1 MFAWTLTDAVPDA
14 RCLVVAAT
22 RVEATYVPASLPLLI
37 TGIGKTPAA
46 ALTARALATHPAP
59 ETVTVFNIGTAGAL
73 RPGLQGLFEPNVVV
87 NHDMDGDAI
96 RALGYDPEER
106 LVLGPAADGDDVV
119 LATGDL
125 FVTDPVRRDHLALG
139 AHLVDME
146 GYSVAW
152 VARQFGAPVRLAKHV
167 SDSADESALDW
178 NTAVDRSA
186 RALGEWLVDQV

>member
-1 MFAWTLTDAVPDA
+1 MFSWTFASAARDAQI
-14 RCLVVAAT
+14 LVVAAT
-22 RVEATYVPASLPLLI
+22 QVEAAHVPGDLPLLV

-46 ALTARALATHPAP
+46 ALTAAALATHPAP

-73 RPGLQGLFEPNVVV
+73 RPGLDGLHEPTVVV
-87 NHDMDGDAI
+87 NHDMDGDAV

-106 LVLGPAADGDDVV
+106 LHLAPAGDGGDLV

-125 FVTDPVRRDHLALG
+125 FVTDPERRDQLALG

-152 VARQFGAPVRLAKHV
+152 AARQFGARVRLAKHV
-167 SDSADESALDW
+167 SDEADASALDW
-178 NTAVDRSA
+178 NAVVDRSA
-186 RALGEWLVDQV
+186 RALGEWLADQV

>member
-1 MFAWTLTDAVPDA
+1 MPPWTSPSAALDT
-14 RCLVVAAT
+14 RMLVVAAT
-22 RVEATYVPASLPLLI
+22 RVEAAHVPSSLPLLV

-46 ALTARALATHPAP
+46 ALTARALAAHDAP
-59 ETVTVFNIGTAGAL
+59 ETVTVLNIGTAGAL
-73 RPGLQGLFEPNVVV
+73 RPGLHGLFEPNVVV

-106 LVLGPAADGDDVV
+106 LTLGPPGAGEDVV

-125 FVTDPVRRDHLALG
+125 FVTDPVRRDQLALG

-152 VARQFGAPVRLAKHV
+152 AARHFGARVRLAKHV
-167 SDSADESALDW
+167 SDAADESALDW
-178 NTAVDRSA
+178 NAAVDRSA
-186 RALGEWLVDQV
+186 RALGEWLAAQV